1 MAEDDLRA
9 RAGFRTSAQRLREPR
24 AVGSR
29 TAASPTPCRWAG
41 AGVKAAAHRVSTA
54 HLQAATRSCPRAG
67 WWQGVYVAGRCS
79 ACCCATT
86 RGCCRPAGCLP
97 TPDHAPGLGRAICDA
112 VRTCICVRRCRFAL
126 LWAGPDVFRRGSVRS
141 EGSGPASRR
150 VGRRGAADPG
160 DGDHP
165 RHRADR
171 GASAPGRQVK
181 DAGAKLVWSPQ
192 ATCACT
198 ATPPMPPAP

>member
-1 MAEDDLRA
+1 VLRPVGGVRPRGA
-9 RAGFRTSAQRLREPR
+9 NQPLTTHQVWAGPSAMLFAP
-24 AVGSR
+24 ASACV
-29 TAASPTPCRWAG
+29 AADSPCR
-41 AGVKAAAHRVSTA
+41 
-54 HLQAATRSCPRAG
+54 
-67 WWQGVYVAGRCS
+67 
-79 ACCCATT
+79 
-86 RGCCRPAGCLP
+86 
-97 TPDHAPGLGRAICDA
+97 GLGRI
-112 VRTCICVRRCRFAL
+112 
-126 LWAGPDVFRRGSVRS
+126 VFRRGSVRS